1 MKNNK
6 FAALFLISMIVTG
19 CSQTSTA
26 PMTQNDSSNSIELVL
41 AESDKP
47 IMNSTLQNT
56 LEIFE
61 VDKVAN
67 WNNPA
72 TGNSGTIIVTK
83 TLEVGDKNYCR
94 EYTKT
99 ATIGGKTQKSSGKAC
114 RKSSGNWQ
122 EAS

>member
-6 FAALFLISMIVTG
+6 FAALFLISMIITG
-19 CSQTSTA
+19 CAQTSKV
-26 PMTQNDSSNSIELVL
+26 QSERIELIL
-41 AESDKP
+41 EESDQK
-47 IMNSTLQNT
+47 IANDTLQNT

-83 TLEVGDKNYCR
+83 ALEVGDKNYCR